1 MVRVLCEKD
10 VKDERLQA
18 ALRFIAAHYADEIT
32 IADLC
37 AAANGNRATL
47 SRLFRQELGM
57 TATQYIKA
65 YRVKVA
71 KDCLL
76 FTDTPIK
83 VIAQECGFKTVP
95 HFTRCFKEETGVTPA
110 VYRQNE
116 TEKQRAKEALTVDV
130 VLDDFTHNQMYY
142 TSRERFSQIV
152 TVGFFLGEGPIR
164 AFDESRWRF
173 FDTYIPH
180 MCVRDKDKD
189 YLANVQRLC
198 DHAAKGLPIRIWR
211 TLKNA
216 DTVCVFAYLC
226 DVLKEYDC
234 PIEVVD
240 HPDMM
245 LESWGFV
252 NDGFENYLSY
262 AKSLEKDEMERY
274 AALWHRLQS
283 DNTLLRVMENGI
295 VRSVDEDYWDD
306 CLERVLP
313 TPESGVQ
320 RVDAVA
326 DYATDLQEPYYHFWF
341 RYRLQRYIEQ
351 GIIEYVHVEGGEERM
366 LVRHK
371 DAPKFFTAED
381 LREIAI
387 VNLPFPLDK
396 PPHLPDAQVWA
407 VLSASGRV
415 YAVPNDDTD
424 KLLAM
429 LAENG
434 DTRIEKWVTL
444 WFRRHHLDVPSYA
457 ARRAILDLDSTNADA
472 MLVLQGRRQPYGGCP
487 LFEKRL
493 GDTMPPHGA

>member
-1 MVRVLCEKD
+1 MRVLCEKD

-18 ALRFIAAHYADEIT
+18 SLRFIATHYANEIT

-47 SRLFRQELGM
+47 SRLFMQELGV
-57 TATQYIKA
+57 TATQYLKA
-65 YRVKVA
+65 YRVKIA
-71 KDCLL
+71 QERLL

-95 HFTRCFKEETGVTPA
+95 HFTRCFKEETGATPA

-142 TSRERFSQIV
+142 TSRERFSQIL
-152 TVGFFLGEGPIR
+152 TVGFFLGEGPIC

-173 FDTYIPH
+173 YDTYITH

-189 YLANVQRLC
+189 YLANVQRLR
-198 DHAAKGLPIRIWR
+198 DHAAKGLPLRIWR
-211 TLKNA
+211 TLKIA
-216 DTVCVFAYLC
+216 DTVCLFAYLC

-240 HPDMM
+240 HPDST

-252 NDGFENYLSY
+252 NDGFEKYLPY
-262 AKSLEKDEMERY
+262 AKPLAKDEMERY

-283 DNTLLRVMENGI
+283 ENTLLRVMENGD
-295 VRSVDEDYWDD
+295 VKSVPEEYWDD

-313 TPESGVQ
+313 TPDSGVQ

-326 DYATDLQEPYYHFWF
+326 AYATDRHEPNYHFWF
-341 RYRLQRYIEQ
+341 RYRLQRYIKQ
-351 GIIEYVHVEGGEERM
+351 GVLEYVPVIGGEEET

-371 DAPKFFTAED
+371 DAPKSVTMED
-381 LREIAI
+381 LREVACA
-387 VNLPFPLDK
+387 NMPHPLDK
-396 PPHLPDAQVWA
+396 PPHLPDAQVWV

-415 YAVPNDDTD
+415 YAVPNDDID
-424 KLLAM
+424 KLLAL

-444 WFRRHHLDVPSYA
+444 WFRRHYPDVPSFA
-457 ARRAILDLDSTNADA
+457 ARRAILSLDPANADA
-472 MLVLQGRRQPYGGCP
+472 LLLLQGGRQTY
-487 LFEKRL
+487 EKRI
-493 GDTMPPHGA
+493 GDTMAPSDTE